1 MSDGTVWVASN
12 DAQTYHTD
20 RDCQF
25 IKNVDPSR
33 VFEKSAEV
41 MERSRRTECQVC
53 SGDHRRRAKPYDRS
67 IYERAKSEWE

>member
-1 MSDGTVWVASN
+1 MAEETVWMTAS

-20 RDCQF
+20 PECY
-25 IKNVDPSR
+25 ILNKTDPSR

-53 SGDHRRRAKPYDRS
+53 SGDHRLRAKPYDRS
-67 IYERAKSEWE
+67 IYESAKDDWE